1 MSGDRDRLILDLD
14 GVAADTM
21 GEVMRQV
28 ELETG
33 VAYCHADIVDYWFK
47 GIEHASL
54 FKEIINRAGVFAN
67 LEPITGAVRGIN
79 RLRER
84 YDDNVT
90 FCTSPPPGSKT
101 AEDEKRA
108 WIARHFDMDMA
119 ERAIVTLDK
128 TKVPGRVLIEDSPT
142 ISRNSLWSPIIFD
155 QPWNQEVTDLPRM
168 YGWGQLDAVYA
179 AME

>member
-1 MSGDRDRLILDLD
+1 MSEHKNRLILDLD

-33 VAYCHADIVDYWFK
+33 VLYCHADIVDYWFK
-47 GIEHASL
+47 GLEHASL
-54 FKEIINRAGVFAN
+54 FKEIIKRAGVFAN
-67 LEPITGAVRGIN
+67 LEPITGSVRGIN

-84 YDDNVT
+84 YNDDVI
-90 FCTSPPPGSKT
+90 FCTTPPEGSKT

-108 WIARHFDMDMA
+108 WIARHFDLSMA

-128 TKVPGRVLIEDSPT
+128 TKVTGKVLIEDSPT
-142 ISRNSLWSPIIFD
+142 ISRSAEWSPVIFD

-168 YGWGQLDAVYA
+168 YGWGQLGAVYA